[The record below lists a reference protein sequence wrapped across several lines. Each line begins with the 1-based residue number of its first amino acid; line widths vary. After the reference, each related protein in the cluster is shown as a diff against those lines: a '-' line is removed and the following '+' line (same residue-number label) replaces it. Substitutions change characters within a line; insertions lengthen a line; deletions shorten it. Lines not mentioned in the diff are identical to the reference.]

1 MKKEVFP
8 KEILDQSVE
17 VHQFS
22 HSTKSKIIYSLIISF
37 IIIALAA
44 LPFLYVDVY
53 VSARGII
60 VPEEKRM
67 SLTSMQSG
75 KVKFINMTNNQFVK
89 KGDTLVIIEDPVFD
103 EKWRLL
109 SAQIER
115 TQLFVSDLDILLGAR
130 SDTKKI
136 KSSEYKAAYALY
148 TQGLYDLKLK
158 QEKATRDFERNNT
171 LYEKGVISK
180 VAFEDYQHQRNITNN
195 TVKQWIRRHANQ
207 WEAELSDYEQ
217 TLVELESAQ
226 KQLSNN
232 EGRNVLVAPIAGTL
246 LDTKGLQTNSVVQAG
261 QQIAELSPKGKLVVE
276 CYIAPSDIGYLQ
288 HKAPVNFN
296 VDAFNYNQWGV
307 ANGSVISIADDIE
320 LMDGNPVFKLRC
332 SMDTPTLKLK
342 NGVEGRLKKGMTL
355 TAQFILTRR
364 SLFDLLYDKVD
375 DWLNP
380 AQKIKS

>member
-1 MKKEVFP
+1 MKKEIFP
-8 KEILDQSVE
+8 EEILDQSVE

-37 IIIALAA
+37 IIIAFAA

-75 KVKFINMTNNQFVK
+75 KVKFVNMTNNQFVK

-109 SAQIER
+109 SAQIKR
-115 TQLFVSDLDILLGAR
+115 MQLFVSDLDILIVAT

-136 KSSEYKAAYALY
+136 QSNEYKAAYALY

-158 QEKATRDFERNNT
+158 QEKATRDFERNNI
-171 LYEKGVISK
+171 LYKKGVVSK
-180 VAFEDYQHQRNITNN
+180 VEFEEYQHQRNIFNN
-195 TVKQWIRRHANQ
+195 TIKQWKRRHANQ
-207 WEAELSDYEQ
+207 WEVELSDYEQ
-217 TLVELESAQ
+217 KLVELESAQ

-232 EGRNVLVAPIAGTL
+232 EGKNVLTAPVSGTL
-246 LDTKGLQTNSVVQAG
+246 LEAKGLQTNSVVQAG

-288 HKAPVNFN
+288 HKTPVKFS

-307 ANGSVISIADDIE
+307 ANGSVINITDDIE
-320 LMDGNPVFKLRC
+320 LMDGKPVFKLRC
-332 SMDTPTLKLK
+332 SINTHALKLK
-342 NGVEGRLKKGMTL
+342 NGVEGRLKKEMTL
-355 TAQFILTRR
+355 TAQFVLTQR

-380 AQKIKS
+380 AQRI

>member
-1 MKKEVFP
+1 MKKEIFP
-8 KEILDQSVE
+8 EEILDQSVE

-37 IIIALAA
+37 IIIAFAA

-75 KVKFINMTNNQFVK
+75 KVKFVNMTNNQFVK

-109 SAQIER
+109 SAQIKR
-115 TQLFVSDLDILLGAR
+115 MQLFVSDLDILIVAT

-136 KSSEYKAAYALY
+136 QSNEYKAAYALY

-158 QEKATRDFERNNT
+158 QEKATRDFERNNI
-171 LYEKGVISK
+171 LYKKGVVSK
-180 VAFEDYQHQRNITNN
+180 VEFEEYQHQRNIFNN
-195 TVKQWIRRHANQ
+195 TIKQWKRRHANQ
-207 WEAELSDYEQ
+207 WEVELSDYEQ
-217 TLVELESAQ
+217 KLVELESAQ

-232 EGRNVLVAPIAGTL
+232 EGKNVLTAPVSGTL
-246 LDTKGLQTNSVVQAG
+246 LEAKGLQTNSVVQAG

-288 HKAPVNFN
+288 HKTPVKFS

-307 ANGSVISIADDIE
+307 ANGSVINITDDIE
-320 LMDGNPVFKLRC
+320 LMDGKPVFKLRC
-332 SMDTPTLKLK
+332 SINTHALKLK

-355 TAQFILTRR
+355 TAQFVLTQR

-380 AQKIKS
+380 AQRI

>member
-1 MKKEVFP
+1 MKKEIFP
-8 KEILDQSVE
+8 EEILDQSVE

-37 IIIALAA
+37 IIIAFAA

-75 KVKFINMTNNQFVK
+75 KVKFVNMTNNQFVK

-109 SAQIER
+109 SAQIKR
-115 TQLFVSDLDILLGAR
+115 MQLFVSDLDILIVAT

-136 KSSEYKAAYALY
+136 QSNEYKAAYALY

-158 QEKATRDFERNNT
+158 QEKATRDFERNNI
-171 LYEKGVISK
+171 LYKKGVISK
-180 VAFEDYQHQRNITNN
+180 VEFEEYQHQRNIFNN
-195 TVKQWIRRHANQ
+195 TIKQWKRRHANQ
-207 WEAELSDYEQ
+207 WEVELSDYEQ
-217 TLVELESAQ
+217 KLIELESAQ

-232 EGRNVLVAPIAGTL
+232 ESKNVLTAPVSGTL
-246 LDTKGLQTNSVVQAG
+246 LEAKGLQTNSVVQAG

-288 HKAPVNFN
+288 HKTPVKFS

-307 ANGSVISIADDIE
+307 ANGSVINITDDIE
-320 LMDGNPVFKLRC
+320 LMDGKPVFKLRC
-332 SMDTPTLKLK
+332 SINTHALKLK

-355 TAQFILTRR
+355 TAQFVLTQR

-380 AQKIKS
+380 AQRI